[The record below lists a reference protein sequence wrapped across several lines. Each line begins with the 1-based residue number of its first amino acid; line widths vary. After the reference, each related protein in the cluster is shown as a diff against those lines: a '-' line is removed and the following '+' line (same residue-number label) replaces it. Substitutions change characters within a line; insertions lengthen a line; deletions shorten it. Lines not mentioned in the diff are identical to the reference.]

1 MMRFR
6 IKKFLQN
13 KYNLSESLANIAML
27 GNGKFIEEAENNDMN
42 PEAVAEVIYINYMA
56 NMKGG

>member
-13 KYNLSESLANIAML
+13 KYNLSESLVNIAML
-27 GNGKFIEEAENNDMN
+27 GNGKFIEEAENNGMN

-56 NMKGG
+56 MKGG